1 MGTLEVVKRHSSTT
15 REVNP
20 MLRYRILAVI
30 RILCTLIES
39 EKDDQYCQ

>member
-1 MGTLEVVKRHSSTT
+1 
-15 REVNP
+15 

-39 EKDDQYCQ
+39 EKDDQYCQYIAKYLSLIHI